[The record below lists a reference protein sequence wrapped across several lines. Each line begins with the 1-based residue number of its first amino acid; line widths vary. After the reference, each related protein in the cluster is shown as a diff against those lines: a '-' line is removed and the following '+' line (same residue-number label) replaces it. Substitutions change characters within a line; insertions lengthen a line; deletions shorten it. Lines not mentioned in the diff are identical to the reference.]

1 MIFHRGRKGVPRKRL
16 PSAEQEAIAF
26 RAESAL
32 LRNDMADL
40 SSDISETLAELQA
53 FGKMMKASEK

>member
-1 MIFHRGRKGVPRKRL
+1 MIFRRRPKGVPRKRL
-16 PSAEQEAIAF
+16 PSAEQEAIGF

-32 LRNDMADL
+32 LRSDMADL

-53 FGKMMKASEK
+53 FGKMMKAEK